1 MRLPPVRLSLR
12 RWMVAVAGVAIAL
25 GGYRA
30 WQLSNLATGYRAQA
44 EMWRSMATGFRKQAS
59 DPRTKVS
66 IAADYARDAEE
77 MEEVAR
83 IYERA
88 EVRWAGPAGGQ
99 GDVCPDATGAVGCRA
114 TVDLTSRNAIRERG
128 RAGAGPSLPQGRRAH
143 LSRRGLPERG
153 YRRTRGGGLTELLG
167 APLASRPEATPGARP
182 GATALPL
189 PRREAEDGSVAGAI
203 ATAAAPT
210 PPSWR
215 VGLPI
220 RDEESLREE
229 LEQTSELTL
238 NPATVDSLL
247 ALDSLVLNRN
257 PAKPAEA
264 PAGGILL
271 PNGRWTKIV
280 LGGPLPDGPTVG
292 TDHQVGLKSTTPAVT
307 AAAFSLPSRQA
318 SGRPRRMASSR

>member
-1 MRLPPVRLSLR
+1 
-12 RWMVAVAGVAIAL
+12 
-25 GGYRA
+25 
-30 WQLSNLATGYRAQA
+30 
-44 EMWRSMATGFRKQAS
+44 MATGFRKQAS

-88 EVRWAGPAGGQ
+88 EVRWAGPAGGRAMC
-99 GDVCPDATGAVGCRA
+99 VLDATGAVGCRA
-114 TVDLTSRNAIRERG
+114 TVDLASRNAIREARPSRSRPVAAPGPPRG
-128 RAGAGPSLPQGRRAH
+128 TSVAAACLR
-143 LSRRGLPERG
+143 RG

-167 APLASRPEATPGARP
+167 APLASRPEARP
-182 GATALPL
+182 AHGRADRVAAPQTRGRGRIGGHALRP
-189 PRREAEDGSVAGAI
+189 PR
-203 ATAAAPT
+203 PT
-210 PPSWR
+210 PPSWE

-257 PAKPAEA
+257 PAKPAKPPTGGDPA
-264 PAGGILL
+264 PERPLDQDR
-271 PNGRWTKIV
+271 PGRSAPRWA
-280 LGGPLPDGPTVG
+280 DGC